1 MIARVETVHTAQRT
15 FRALLYAL
23 AHPGRVTPLEEFPGT
38 PLPFSPVVGAFA
50 RTMFDVDVT
59 VWIGAAGDLAAAWL
73 TATTG
78 ARIVADAAAAQFAV
92 ITDAR
97 EIAPLVRWNA
107 GTAED
112 PETSATLLVQ
122 IDALS
127 GGPNVALSGPGIDG
141 EILFAPRGL
150 GADFWSEW
158 SSNAGRYPLGVDVFF
173 ADAHAVVGLPRTVR
187 GVPR

>member
-15 FRALLYAL
+15 FRALLHAL
-23 AHPGRVTPLEEFPGT
+23 AHPGRITPLED
-38 PLPFSPVVGAFA
+38 LPEMSSALSPAVGAFA

-59 VWIGAAGDLAAAWL
+59 VWIGAASDTARAWL

-78 ARIVADAAAAQFAV
+78 VRIVPDAAAAHFAV

-97 EIAPLVRWNA
+97 EIAPLARWSA

-122 IDALS
+122 VDALS
-127 GGPNVALSGPGIDG
+127 GGPNIALTGPGIDG
-141 EILFAPRGL
+141 EILFAPCGL
-150 GADFWSEW
+150 TAEFWSEW
-158 SSNAGRYPLGVDVFF
+158 SANAGRYPLGVDVFF

-187 GVPR
+187 GRPL